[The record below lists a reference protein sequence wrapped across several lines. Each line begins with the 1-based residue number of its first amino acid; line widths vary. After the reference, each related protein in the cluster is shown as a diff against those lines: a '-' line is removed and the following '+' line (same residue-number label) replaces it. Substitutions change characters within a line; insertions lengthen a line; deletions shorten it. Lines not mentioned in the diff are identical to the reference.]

1 MKRLAVICAIVALAM
16 PLFGQG
22 ESLLGVKLMV
32 DQNGEVYP
40 KGATLGLSDIA
51 ALAAASQL
59 AEAKIEI
66 VKEVQAETARE
77 VDLVVKTLT
86 DVNAYA
92 YVEDFVESLGGV
104 SAVNPSNTCSIAKF
118 AVGARHEII
127 DGVDYAAHDLYYYFT
142 DPVNNTP
149 YIQFQEALKTG
160 ETNTWDK
167 IELQETT
174 FLGTA
179 EIDGIAYENCY
190 RSTVWT
196 LAALEKCFY
205 RVKVEISAPVGDGSM
220 FDIFGGITVNGEKG
234 ATQKFHGLNH
244 EGGTNMLHFVGG
256 LLKDITE
263 YQPDEGGAP

>member
-1 MKRLAVICAIVALAM
+1 MKVFAVIFALHIGLLPAFADE
-16 PLFGQG
+16 P
-22 ESLLGVKLMV
+22 LLGVKLMV
-32 DQNGEVYP
+32 DQHGEIYP

-51 ALAAASQL
+51 ELASSNKL

-66 VKEVQAETARE
+66 VKEVQKETSRE

-104 SAVNPSNTCSIAKF
+104 SAVSTNCTCAIAKF

-142 DPVNNTP
+142 EPVNNQP

-167 IELQETT
+167 IELQETVY
-174 FLGTA
+174 LGTH
-179 EIDGIAYENCY
+179 EIDGLTYENCY

-205 RVKVEISAPVGDGSM
+205 RVKVEISAPIGDGSL
-220 FDIFGGITVNGEKG
+220 FEIFGGIRLNGDVG
-234 ATQKFHGLNH
+234 ATEKFHGVNF
-244 EGGTNMLHFVGG
+244 EGSTNTLHFAGG
-256 LLKDITE
+256 LLKKITPYE
-263 YQPDEGGAP
+263 PEEGGAL

>member
-59 AEAKIEI
+59 AEAKIKI

-92 YVEDFVESLGGV
+92 YVEDFVESLGV
-104 SAVNPSNTCSIAKF
+104 LRLINAIWFIQIIVDDSNMKDKF
-118 AVGARHEII
+118 ISFK
-127 DGVDYAAHDLYYYFT
+127 DS
-142 DPVNNTP
+142 
-149 YIQFQEALKTG
+149 K
-160 ETNTWDK
+160 DK
-167 IELQETT
+167 
-174 FLGTA
+174 
-179 EIDGIAYENCY
+179 NH
-190 RSTVWT
+190 
-196 LAALEKCFY
+196 
-205 RVKVEISAPVGDGSM
+205 VKFKKKE
-220 FDIFGGITVNGEKG
+220 E
-234 ATQKFHGLNH
+234 
-244 EGGTNMLHFVGG
+244 E
-256 LLKDITE
+256 
-263 YQPDEGGAP
+263 